1 MTVGIVGLGFV
12 GMALAERLLEAGE
25 EVMGIDPDPARG
37 ALLVSLGGHG
47 ASSLAQ
53 MSRACAAVVVAVYS
67 AEQVEEVLF
76 GAEGL
81 TEGTD
86 RLTCLCVTTCTPEQA
101 TAIARRLEAEGH
113 AFIEYPISG
122 TSAQIRR
129 GEATGLVAGDIEA
142 RTDHAALLAAL
153 CPQRL
158 EFGPAGDAARAKLGI
173 NLVLQLNRVALAEGL
188 AFAEAL
194 GLELAAFLTALRRS
208 AAASAVMAGKGPK
221 MAARDFRPESRI
233 AQSLKDADM
242 ILETARA
249 AGQELPLMAAQREL
263 LRHAI
268 ALVGGDLDSSAV
280 IEAIRPGRPA

>member
-12 GMALAERLLEAGE
+12 GLALAERLLEAGE
-25 EVMGIDPDPARG
+25 AVMGLDPDPARG
-37 ALLVSLGGHG
+37 ALLSSQGGHV

-53 MSRACAAVVVAVYS
+53 MARACEAVLVAVYS

-76 GAEGL
+76 GTQGL

-86 RLTCLCVTTCTPEQA
+86 RLTCLCVTTCTPERA
-101 TAIARRLEAEGH
+101 TAMARRLEAGGH
-113 AFIEYPISG
+113 AFIEFPISG

-142 RTDHAALLAAL
+142 RADHAALLATL

-173 NLVLQLNRVALAEGL
+173 NLVLQLNRAALAEGL

-194 GLELAAFLTALRRS
+194 GLEPAAFLTALRRS

-242 ILETARA
+242 ILETARS
-249 AGQELPLMAAQREL
+249 AGQPLPLMAAQREL
-263 LRHAI
+263 LRDAI
-268 ALVGGDLDSSAV
+268 ALIGGDLDSSAV
-280 IEAIRPGRPA
+280 IEAIRPGRPT